1 MRSFFYIPQA
11 ENFKNDVEFDLLEN
25 YKNKG
30 TTNGILVVVYI
41 EHTHIL

>member
-11 ENFKNDVEFDLLEN
+11 ENFKNDVEFD
-25 YKNKG
+25 KNKG